1 MLKGG
6 PGWKLFAELVRL
18 WLPVLVS
25 VCAISLTVFQAAS
38 TRRHARL
45 SVQPR
50 LEWRLVEES
59 RSGVFEI
66 SLANVGLGP
75 AIVRS
80 VAIGVDGIPKRL
92 TDLAGCEAIAAALAR
107 SREEFDTRCFVQ
119 QNDRVVRAGTEL
131 PLFRSEPA
139 DGHAPADEVELP
151 DYRRFSVTGTY
162 CSFYEDCWEIE
173 SSQSPR

>member
-1 MLKGG
+1 MRNGG

-18 WLPVLVS
+18 WLPIVVS
-25 VCAISLTVFQAAS
+25 LCAISLTVFQAAT

-45 SVQPR
+45 SVQPH
-50 LEWRLVEES
+50 LEWRLAEDT

-75 AIVRS
+75 AIVKS
-80 VAIGVDGIPKRL
+80 LAIGVDGTPKP
-92 TDLAGCEAIAAALAR
+92 LAGLAACDEVAAALAR
-107 SREEFDTRCFVQ
+107 SREAFDTRCFVLQ
-119 QNDRVVRAGTEL
+119 TERVVPAGTEL

-139 DGHAPADEVELP
+139 QGHAPQGEVELP

-162 CSFYEDCWEIE
+162 CSFYEDCWQIE
-173 SSQSPR
+173 TP